1 MEGTTQTATNRIS
14 RPPTQVD
21 VVHQNQYHINLEAE
35 DWVGKTAEIM
45 KELFD
50 LKHKEHSF
58 RYRRPSGFS
67 LKTQV
72 KSQNTRGVI
81 LVDSQLGSP

>member
-1 MEGTTQTATNRIS
+1 
-14 RPPTQVD
+14 
-21 VVHQNQYHINLEAE
+21 
-35 DWVGKTAEIM
+35 M